1 VGMCLHCE
9 KIDGENMSRSVDND
23 AIAIANMV
31 NYNIGCL
38 RMCTGYMI
46 INLKKSQVCFGAL
59 VNLTFALEASKF
71 SFRFGES
78 INDSV
83 CSSSLPSTAPDVAR
97 RLDLT
102 ADSGSGAVSGLGD
115 TDGGRVGPGV
125 LPHRIQLGVLS
136 RVRDER
142 STLGEFT
149 TANDKQ

>member
-1 VGMCLHCE
+1 MFAYVYWLH
-9 KIDGENMSRSVDND
+9 DYQS
-23 AIAIANMV
+23 
-31 NYNIGCL
+31 
-38 RMCTGYMI
+38 
-46 INLKKSQVCFGAL
+46 KKSQVCCSAP

-83 CSSSLPSTAPDVAR
+83 CSSSLPSTAQDVAR

-125 LPHRIQLGVLS
+125 LPHRVQLGVLS

-149 TANDKQ
+149 TANDK